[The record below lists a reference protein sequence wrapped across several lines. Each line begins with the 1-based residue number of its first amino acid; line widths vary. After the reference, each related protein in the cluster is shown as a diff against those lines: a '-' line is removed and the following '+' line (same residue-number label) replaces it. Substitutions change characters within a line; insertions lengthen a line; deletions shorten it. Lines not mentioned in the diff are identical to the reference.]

1 MRRKSNLS
9 GLSGTLS
16 EVLKHYH
23 LDKQTKQAMAASN
36 WAEIVG
42 EKSAA
47 ASRPET
53 IRDGILFVSCKSAAW
68 AQELTFLK
76 ARIIEEMNKR
86 AGANVIADI
95 RFAGTGLRK
104 AAEASHGEEADQP
117 SPKEIQDIELAK
129 SELSRISET
138 VEGVKDPQLAERM
151 RAAMESGQKWEH
163 WRLAHGWQKC
173 EKCGDV
179 FKGSGK
185 TCERCG

>member
-1 MRRKSNLS
+1 MRRKSSLS
-9 GLSGTLS
+9 GLNNTLS

-23 LDKQTKQAMAASN
+23 LDKRTKQEMAASN

-47 ASRPET
+47 ASRPDT

-86 AGANVIADI
+86 AGAKVIVDI

-104 AAEASHGEEADQP
+104 AGEASPGKEEAQP

-129 SELSRISET
+129 SELSRISKT
-138 VEGVKDPQLAERM
+138 VKGVKDPQLAERM
-151 RAAMESGQKWEH
+151 RAAMESGHKWEH

-173 EKCGDV
+173 AKCGDL
-179 FKGSGK
+179 FKGSGSA
-185 TCERCG
+185 CERCG